1 MKRVIALMTA
11 ILFVLGISVVSFAAE
26 TVKPATTATKAAEQ
40 KAAEKKVAEDKA
52 AAEKKVAEDK
62 AAAKKKV
69 AEDKAAAEKKAAPAK
84 VKMVKGEVTAVD
96 AKAKTITVKG
106 KKGDVVV
113 AVDDKMMAGVK
124 AGDKVAVKYT
134 EADGKNIAKSV
145 KKAEVKPV
153 EVEKKAEP
161 AKPAEKK

>member
-106 KKGDVVV
+106 KKGDVVG

>member
-52 AAEKKVAEDK
+52 AAE
-62 AAAKKKV
+62 KKV